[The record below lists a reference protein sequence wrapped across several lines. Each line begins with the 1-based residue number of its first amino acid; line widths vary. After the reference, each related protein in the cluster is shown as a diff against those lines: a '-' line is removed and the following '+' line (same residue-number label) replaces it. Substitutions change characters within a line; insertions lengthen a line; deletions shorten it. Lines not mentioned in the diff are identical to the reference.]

1 MRHGHRSAGRAHA
14 RKHHARFGALKRQTK
29 RTWTQE
35 PNRPVRRGSGGR
47 QGKHRAPRTQGRKRP
62 GGCFSRVV
70 PCTRAHCGTWTS
82 LRSRTAC
89 VDAVVPKLA
98 LRTLCGD
105 ACSQKTIDM
114 GGSFAA
120 CTEVLTSMQ
129 VMHTLLAPFT
139 MSSPQAEDSKKS
151 RSGLFLWYWEE
162 GIAELPRPPDERRAL
177 ETSNG
182 RTMDLLTCGQA
193 SLSSNRLEH
202 HRGEFAFCHTSS
214 KFEAPV

>member
-1 MRHGHRSAGRAHA
+1 MH
-14 RKHHARFGALKRQTK
+14 
-29 RTWTQE
+29 
-35 PNRPVRRGSGGR
+35 
-47 QGKHRAPRTQGRKRP
+47 
-62 GGCFSRVV
+62 
-70 PCTRAHCGTWTS
+70 TWTS

-120 CTEVLTSMQ
+120 CTEVLTGMQ
-129 VMHTLLAPFT
+129 AMHTLLAPFT
-139 MSSPQAEDSKKS
+139 MSSPHVPQAEDSKKS

-193 SLSSNRLEH
+193 SSNRLQVEH
-202 HRGEFAFCHTSS
+202 HRGEFALVQVRGPGLSCLRPRFKLPPSP
-214 KFEAPV
+214 APV